1 MSSLA
6 LPREAALTRGRLRA
20 LPAVFSQRGS
30 DVLLGVAILALGAV
44 LLASLPSAFDVDS
57 WLALVTGREIWHAGL
72 PQHESLTVIAHGVR
86 WVDQQWLSQL
96 VSYAVYLLGGL
107 GLLGVFNVALLTA
120 GVGGAVLAA
129 RRLGA
134 VPRGV
139 AVVLPLAL
147 FLIVPSREVRTQEL
161 AMPLFVAL
169 AWLLASDSRTPSR
182 RVYWCLPILVLWAN
196 LHGTV
201 TQGALLVVLRGV
213 TLAWERRST
222 LTSSAAAWAR
232 PVTLVLGA
240 LLSLLATPYG
250 LGIVAYYK
258 ATLFGGTLTHAVTEW
273 QPITSAS
280 LTAVAFFLLAG
291 VALWSFGR
299 SPANTTS
306 WERLSLLVL
315 AAGSVAVI
323 RNVLFFA
330 LFAVIVLPLSLGL
343 ASGREQVRD
352 RLRGPVNAL
361 LSATAVAAVAL
372 ATVVTLARPS
382 ATLEFNYQRAGV
394 LSAVERATRAIPS
407 LRVLTDDRFADWLL
421 WRDPGLSGRLAYDVR
436 YELLPGGQ
444 LQRLQAV
451 LSVLGADWSAGARG
465 YRLLVLDRK
474 HDALAVRAFLGER
487 GSRTLYDDGE
497 RMVILRA
504 AAQAA

>member
-107 GLLGVFNVALLTA
+107 GLLGGFNVALLTA

-134 VPRGV
+134 AARGV

-182 RVYWCLPILVLWAN
+182 RVYW
-196 LHGTV
+196 
-201 TQGALLVVLRGV
+201 
-213 TLAWERRST
+213 
-222 LTSSAAAWAR
+222 
-232 PVTLVLGA
+232 
-240 LLSLLATPYG
+240 
-250 LGIVAYYK
+250 
-258 ATLFGGTLTHAVTEW
+258 
-273 QPITSAS
+273 
-280 LTAVAFFLLAG
+280 
-291 VALWSFGR
+291 
-299 SPANTTS
+299 
-306 WERLSLLVL
+306 
-315 AAGSVAVI
+315 
-323 RNVLFFA
+323 
-330 LFAVIVLPLSLGL
+330 
-343 ASGREQVRD
+343 
-352 RLRGPVNAL
+352 
-361 LSATAVAAVAL
+361 
-372 ATVVTLARPS
+372 
-382 ATLEFNYQRAGV
+382 
-394 LSAVERATRAIPS
+394 
-407 LRVLTDDRFADWLL
+407 
-421 WRDPGLSGRLAYDVR
+421 
-436 YELLPGGQ
+436 
-444 LQRLQAV
+444 
-451 LSVLGADWSAGARG
+451 
-465 YRLLVLDRK
+465 
-474 HDALAVRAFLGER
+474 
-487 GSRTLYDDGE
+487 
-497 RMVILRA
+497 
-504 AAQAA
+504 